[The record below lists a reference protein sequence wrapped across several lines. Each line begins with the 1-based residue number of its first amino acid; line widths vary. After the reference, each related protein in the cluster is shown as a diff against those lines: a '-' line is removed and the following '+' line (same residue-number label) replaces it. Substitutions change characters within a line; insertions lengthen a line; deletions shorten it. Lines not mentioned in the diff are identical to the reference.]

1 MYDAIVV
8 GAGPSGARISAN
20 LASKGFKVLMIDL
33 KSEIGVPNHC
43 SGLVDERV
51 VKLVGYD
58 LVIDKPE
65 QAEII
70 TPLSS
75 FFLYSKKMFVI
86 DRIRLDKQLSEI
98 AQSYGADISLRRR
111 FFNYSLK
118 DHEIHVLTSGNGGFM
133 ELKTRF
139 LIGSDGPL
147 SQVRNL
153 SRIKS
158 PKLLPSVQFDVASR
172 SEEVKL
178 YLDRTKTPEFFS
190 WEIPHNGETEI
201 GASGIGSLDTVAS
214 LASDRKII
222 NKRGGIIPLGPTD
235 LGTGNVFLTGDSA
248 GLSKATTGGGL
259 YAALKSSDSLS
270 EAILTEGNIL
280 KNYRRIWYSNFGKEI
295 KRDFML
301 RRLIDRFEKYY
312 QLWIPFS
319 TANIEGINSV
329 GDIDYPSK
337 LLLYILAASPLKIN
351 EIIKD
356 IILLSDRNHNY
367 SK

>member
-75 FFLYSKKMFVI
+75 FFISSKKMFVV
-86 DRIRLDKQLSEI
+86 DRIKLDKKLSEI
-98 AQSYGADISLRRR
+98 AQSSGVHIALRRR
-111 FFNYSLK
+111 FFNYSIK
-118 DHEIHVLTSGNGGFM
+118 DNEINVLTSGMGGFI
-133 ELKTRF
+133 EFRTRF

-158 PKLLPSVQFDVASR
+158 PKLLPSVQFDVDER
-172 SEEVKL
+172 SSKVKL

-190 WEIPHNGETEI
+190 WEIPHNMETEI
-201 GASGIGSLDTVAS
+201 GASGIGSLSTVAS
-214 LASDRKII
+214 LASKKKIV
-222 NKRGGIIPLGPTD
+222 NKRGGIIPVGPTD
-235 LGTGNVFLTGDSA
+235 LGMGNVFLTGDSA
-248 GLSKATTGGGL
+248 GLNKATTGGGL

-270 EAILTEGNIL
+270 EAILMDGNIL

-295 KRDFML
+295 KRDFVL
-301 RRLIDRFEKYY
+301 RRLIDKIEKYY
-312 QLWIPFS
+312 QVWIPFS
-319 TANIEGINSV
+319 KANIKGINSV

-337 LLLYILAASPLKIN
+337 LLLYVLAASPLKVN